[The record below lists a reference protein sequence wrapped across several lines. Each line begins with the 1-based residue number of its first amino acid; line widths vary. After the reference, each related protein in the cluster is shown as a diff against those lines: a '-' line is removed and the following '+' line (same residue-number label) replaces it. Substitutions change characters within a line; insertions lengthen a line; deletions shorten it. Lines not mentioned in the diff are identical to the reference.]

1 MEKKLFDDDL
11 ISMQQ
16 ARQLSASAKA
26 AYDLFSTSSQEK
38 TDKVVE
44 AMAMAGIRESERL
57 ARLAVEETGYGNVE
71 DKTVKNL
78 FASRNVYESI
88 KDLKTAGVISRDN
101 IKKIIEIA
109 HPMGVVAA
117 VTPTTNPTSTI
128 IFKALISVKARNAIV
143 FAPHPRAVGC
153 SFEAARVMAQAAV
166 SAGAPEGLVSC
177 MDTLTLEGTKELMSS
192 KNVAII
198 LATGGPAMVKAAH
211 SYGKPALGVGPG
223 NTPVYVDK
231 SADIEKAARDIIISK
246 SFDNG
251 VICASEE
258 AVIVHRDADAELR
271 KMMIKHGAY
280 FLNESEIEKAGKIL
294 IRGNSMNPEMV
305 GKSVQVIADVAGIQ
319 VPAGTRLLVGEIAGV
334 GPQYPL
340 SREILSPIVAYY
352 IAKDWEDGCER
363 CLELINFGGIG
374 HTMVIHSMD
383 EDVITEFAHK
393 KPVFRFLI
401 NTPAS
406 QGAVGITTSLDPS
419 LTLSTGAWGGG
430 ISSDNISAYH
440 LMNIKR
446 VAYETKPINP
456 AGPAAFNSSSGNYSG
471 DATKNLLEDVVTKVI
486 ENLYLNRT

>member
-1 MEKKLFDDDL
+1 MEKKLYDDDL

-16 ARQLSASAKA
+16 ARQLSSSAKT
-26 AYDLFSTSSQEK
+26 AYDLFSTGSQEK
-38 TDKVVE
+38 VDKVVE
-44 AMAMAGIRESERL
+44 AMALAGIKESERL
-57 ARLAVEETGYGNVE
+57 ARLAVEETGYGIVE
-71 DKTVKNL
+71 DKIIKNI
-78 FASRNVYESI
+78 FASRDVYESI

-101 IKKIIEIA
+101 VKKIIEIA

-117 VTPTTNPTSTI
+117 ITPTTNPTSTV
-128 IFKALISVKARNAIV
+128 IFKALICVKSRNAVV
-143 FAPHPRAVGC
+143 FAPHPHAVRC
-153 SFEAARVMAQAAV
+153 SFEAARVMAEAAV
-166 SAGAPEGLVSC
+166 SAGAPAGLISC
-177 MDTLTLEGTKELMSS
+177 MYTLTLEGTKELMAS

-198 LATGGPAMVKAAH
+198 LATGGPAMVKSAH

-231 SADIEKAARDIIISK
+231 SADIEKAAKDIISSK

-258 AVIVHRDADAELR
+258 AVIVHKDVEGQLR
-271 KMMIKHGAY
+271 NMMIKNGAY
-280 FLNESEIEKAGKIL
+280 FLSESEIEKAGKVL
-294 IRGNSMNPEMV
+294 VKGNSMNAEMV
-305 GKSVQVIADVAGIQ
+305 GKSVQIIADAAGIN
-319 VPAGTRLLVGEIAGV
+319 VPAGTKLLVGQLLGV

-352 IAKDWEDGCER
+352 IADNWIEGCER
-363 CLELINFGGIG
+363 CLELINFGGVG

-383 EDVITEFAHK
+383 EEVITEFAHR
-393 KPVFRFLI
+393 KPVFRFLV

-406 QGAVGITTSLDPS
+406 QGAVGITTSLSPS

-456 AGPAAFNSSSGNYSG
+456 PGFETSNSSSGIYSG
-471 DATKNLLEDVVTKVI
+471 NSTRNLIEDIVTKVI
-486 ENLYLNRT
+486 ENIYLNKT